1 MTSAGSGAPLAF
13 KQQRTF
19 LYTGKEQS
27 FTVPSGV
34 SRIRV
39 IAVGGNGGGNV
50 IAYGGR
56 VSAVIPVT
64 PSETLTIYVGGGGNW
79 SARGFNGGGAG
90 GTGGS
95 GGGANGGG
103 ASDIREGGN
112 ALKDRVVVAGGAGGQ
127 GFDNPTR
134 GKYDGGGGEGGASTG
149 DSGVRGCCR
158 PRGNDPTGGGGGT
171 GGTQYQGGSG
181 GKGGDDSLNPGGA
194 GELGSGGGGGTGCN
208 PPSSSSGCGYFAGS
222 GGGGGGGFYGGGGG
236 GGGGAYEGCCGS
248 GGGGGGAGGSSYV
261 ERSASDVHMSQGGKV
276 GQSSIVVFY
285 W

>member
-1 MTSAGSGAPLAF
+1 VTSAGSGAPLAF

-134 GKYDGGGGEGGASTG
+134 GKYDGGGG
-149 DSGVRGCCR
+149 
-158 PRGNDPTGGGGGT
+158 
-171 GGTQYQGGSG
+171 
-181 GKGGDDSLNPGGA
+181 
-194 GELGSGGGGGTGCN
+194 GTGCN